1 MLNGVKAANN
11 DDVPPE
17 YKFNSQVLE
26 ATVSELL
33 GDIKNLDNELRNV
46 AEKIEA
52 LAPIV
57 DDIDKRWLA
66 GRSRALSNEFE
77 GVVTNVLGQKTKA
90 ALDSYSVDFR
100 EARDVLTT
108 QSQENA
114 RNASLYFIGCISV
127 SFISGI
133 AGACIAAYFITGAA
147 T

>member
-57 DDIDKRWLA
+57 DDVDKRWLA

-108 QSQENA
+108 QSQENS

-133 AGACIAAYFITGAA
+133 AGACIAAYFIAGAA

>member
-108 QSQENA
+108 QSQENS

-133 AGACIAAYFITGAA
+133 AGACIAAYFIAGAA

>member
-57 DDIDKRWLA
+57 DDVDKRWLM

-100 EARDVLTT
+100 RARDVLTT
-108 QSQENA
+108 QSKENA
-114 RNASLYFIGCISV
+114 RNASLYFVGCISV

-133 AGACIAAYFITGAA
+133 AGACIAAYFMTGSAR
-147 T
+147 

>member
-1 MLNGVKAANN
+1 MVNGLKAANN

-57 DDIDKRWLA
+57 DDVDKRWLM

-100 EARDVLTT
+100 RARDVLTT
-108 QSQENA
+108 QSKENA

-133 AGACIAAYFITGAA
+133 AGACIAAYFMTGSAR
-147 T
+147 

>member
-1 MLNGVKAANN
+1 MVNGLKAANN

-46 AEKIEA
+46 AEKIEE

-57 DDIDKRWLA
+57 DDVDKRWLM

-100 EARDVLTT
+100 RARDVLTT
-108 QSQENA
+108 QSKENA

-133 AGACIAAYFITGAA
+133 AGACIAAYFMTGSAR
-147 T
+147 